1 MSTEK
6 TLEAGLAY
14 LCRWDVASF
23 DAYVINALERVPVP
37 GMGTF
42 AVGPLGNRYALYYD
56 PDAKEFQSMKE
67 LIATLRHEV
76 LHIVLNHTPRLYQ
89 LLQLAETEEAR
100 ERIHAVRGIAADA
113 AVNEL
118 LRETEPLIAAPDKP
132 LGFWVLAEN
141 FGLPNKGGYEQ
152 YMLPLLQ
159 KQRADKERADRIQ
172 ARVRELLL
180 EYVAT
185 LPESTP
191 YEEGSLYAQLREELK
206 KNAAA

>member
-1 MSTEK
+1 MSTER

-56 PDAKEFQSMKE
+56 PNAKEFQSMKE

-76 LHIVLNHTPRLYQ
+76 LHIVLNHAPRLYQ
-89 LLQLAETEEAR
+89 MLQLAETEEAR
-100 ERIHAVRGIAADA
+100 ERIHMVRGIAADA
-113 AVNEL
+113 AVNDI
-118 LRETEPLIAAPDKP
+118 LREIEPLIADPEKP
-132 LGFWVLAEN
+132 LGFWVLPEN
-141 FGLPNKGGYEQ
+141 FDLPRKGTYEQ
-152 YMLPLLQ
+152 YTLPLLQ
-159 KQRADKERADRIQ
+159 KQRADKEKAERIQ

-191 YEEGSLYAQLREELK
+191 YQEGSLYAQLREELK
-206 KNAAA
+206 KDAAA

>member
-1 MSTEK
+1 MSTER

-37 GMGTF
+37 GYGTF
-42 AVGPLGNRYALYYD
+42 AVAPLGNRYALYYD
-56 PDAKEFQSMKE
+56 PEAAEFASMKN

-76 LHIVLNHTPRLYQ
+76 LHIVLNHSPRLYQ
-89 LLQLAETEEAR
+89 MLQLAETEEAR
-100 ERIHAVRGIAADA
+100 ERIHMVRGIAADA
-113 AVNEL
+113 AVNDI
-118 LRETEPLIAAPDKP
+118 LREIEPLIADPEKP
-132 LGFWVLAEN
+132 LGFWVLPEN
-141 FGLPNKGGYEQ
+141 FDLPRKGTYEQ

-159 KQRADKERADRIQ
+159 KQRADKEKAERLQ

-191 YEEGSLYAQLREELK
+191 YQEGSLYAQLREELK
-206 KNAAA
+206 KDAAA